1 MGWWSPV
8 DKAVG
13 NGGASTAVGAVSAA
27 NAISWLV
34 TVPVVGKAAGV
45 GASRAVGRWSHGW
58 YTVAVGAV
66 SAANAISWL
75 VTVPVVGIA
84 AGVGAM
90 SWSHERRWLVVVTR

>member
-13 NGGASTAVGAVSAA
+13 NGGAST
-27 NAISWLV
+27 
-34 TVPVVGKAAGV
+34 
-45 GASRAVGRWSHGW
+45 
-58 YTVAVGAV
+58 AVGAV